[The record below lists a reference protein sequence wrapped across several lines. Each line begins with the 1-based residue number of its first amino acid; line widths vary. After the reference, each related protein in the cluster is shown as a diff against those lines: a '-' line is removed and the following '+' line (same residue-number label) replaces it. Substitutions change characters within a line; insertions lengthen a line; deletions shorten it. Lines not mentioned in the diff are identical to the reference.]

1 MVSRFRERSAF
12 ATLALSTICIGLVV
26 HWFGTALPPTMRD
39 VIGDALWAM
48 MVFWLIGAVV
58 PEKPVVVRCALALAI
73 CWLVE
78 FSQLYHAQSLD
89 AFRATTIGHL
99 VLGSDFGLRDL
110 AAYALGVFA
119 ALGLELA
126 ARRNPIKNGSIT
138 AR

>member
-1 MVSRFRERSAF
+1 MLSRFRERGAF
-12 ATLALSTICIGLVV
+12 AALALSTICIGLVV
-26 HWFGTALPPTMRD
+26 HRFGTALPPAMRD
-39 VIGDALWAM
+39 VTGDALWAM
-48 MVFWLIGAVV
+48 MIFWLIGVVV
-58 PEKPVVVRCALALAI
+58 PEKPVVVRGALALAI

-89 AFRATTIGHL
+89 DFRATTIGHL

-126 ARRNPIKNGSIT
+126 ARRNPIQNGSIT